1 MPCYPFQ
8 LYLFF
13 IFVFYQPAPSWSGR
27 DSETLVLMVR
37 MPAFTS
43 KHIGASAPTR
53 TAPVLLRGQGQ
64 YADDVQ
70 LDAPL
75 YVAFHRSLM
84 AFGQIMSLDVDD
96 ARESEGVLAVHT
108 GADVAGLGTL
118 AVNQVI
124 PLLHPLDYSILAE
137 SRVESVGQ
145 PIVAVVADSPARA
158 ADAAELV
165 FVDINEEDAKPLQT
179 VAADRWISGNA
190 AEHFATAA
198 HVVEVTLK
206 HPRLAPNPM
215 EPRTISVAYHSDTDT
230 VTAWHSTQTPHR
242 SRSELG
248 RILDIDPTRIRV
260 IATHVGGAF
269 GMKGSIYPEEVF
281 AVWAAFAHK
290 RNVKWTATR
299 SEEFLSATHGRGV
312 RSTGRLAVDADG
324 NFLALEARADA
335 PVGAWLPNSGL
346 ITAWNAAR
354 LLPTGYRVKSLDVET
369 KATQQRVGPTGI
381 YRGAGRPEANCL
393 MERLVDKAAKA
404 LGRDQIDLRMQ
415 NLLSSDQLPH
425 ATATG
430 NLLDS
435 GDYHRALNLL
445 KEKTGYDALVV
456 ERDRRRTLGEMVGLG
471 ICFYVEPSGAGWE
484 SARVTMN
491 ADGSVH
497 VDSGSSSQGHERE
510 TAFAQIAADM
520 LTLELDQI
528 SVRCGDTGTCPEGIG
543 ALASRSTAI
552 GGSAVLK
559 ACEDIRARMNNGELP
574 PLTSEI
580 RYENQG
586 QAWGYGAYL
595 VMLSVCTDTGTPT
608 LEKIA
613 CVDDTGRIINPDL
626 VMGQIQ
632 GGFAQ
637 GLGEA
642 LMEQVVF
649 DEDGQLLT
657 GSFMDYAMP
666 RASDVP
672 PLDMRSFETPCP
684 LNALGAKGV
693 GEAGTIGA
701 PPAILNAAI
710 DALSPL
716 GVTDLN
722 MPLTAHTLWQAMQAA
737 KQGPS
742 S

>member
-1 MPCYPFQ
+1 MSTPKY
-8 LYLFF
+8 
-13 IFVFYQPAPSWSGR
+13 VG
-27 DSETLVLMVR
+27 T
-37 MPAFTS
+37 
-43 KHIGASAPTR
+43 SAPTR
-53 TAPVLLRGQGQ
+53 TAPELLRGQGQ
-64 YADDVQ
+64 YADDIK
-70 LDAPL
+70 LGSPL
-75 YVAFHRSLM
+75 YVAFHRSPV
-84 AFGQIMSLDVDD
+84 AFGQITSLDIED
-96 ARESEGVLAVHT
+96 AGKSEAVLAVHT
-108 GADVAGLGTL
+108 GAHVAHLGAL

-124 PLLHPLDYSILAE
+124 PLLHPLDYPILAK

-145 PIVAVVADSPARA
+145 PIAAVLADSPAQA
-158 ADAAELV
+158 MDAAELI
-165 FVDINEEDAKPLQT
+165 FTNLDENDPTPLHK
-179 VAADRWISGNA
+179 VAADSWTKGDTSI
-190 AEHFATAA
+190 EFASAA
-198 HVVEVTLK
+198 HVVEVTLQ

-215 EPRTISVAYHSDTDT
+215 EPRTISVAYHAETDT

-242 SRSELG
+242 SRSELA
-248 RILDIDPTRIRV
+248 RILNIAPDRIRV

-281 AVWAAFAHK
+281 AVWAAFSHK

-312 RSTGRLAVDADG
+312 RSTGRLTVDQNG
-324 NFLALEARADA
+324 KFLALEAHIDA

-346 ITAWNAAR
+346 ITAWNAGR
-354 LLPTGYRVKSLDVET
+354 LLPSGYKVDALNIET
-369 KATQQRVGPTGI
+369 KATQKRVGPTGI

-404 LGRDQIDLRMQ
+404 LGRDPIDLRMQ
-415 NLLSSDQLPH
+415 NLLSLDQLPH

-435 GDYHRALNLL
+435 GDYPRALTMLRDQTAYDDL
-445 KEKTGYDALVV
+445 KT
-456 ERDRRRTLGEMVGLG
+456 ERDRRRALGELVGVG
-471 ICFYVEPSGAGWE
+471 VCFYVEPSGSGWE

-491 ADGSVH
+491 ADGAVQ

-510 TAFAQIAADM
+510 TAFAQIAADV
-520 LTLELDQI
+520 LDVDLKQI
-528 SVRCGDTGTCPEGIG
+528 TVRCGDTGTCPEGIG

-552 GGSAVLK
+552 GGSAVIK
-559 ACEDIRARMNNGELP
+559 ACEDIRARRDHGERL
-574 PLTSEI
+574 PLTSEV
-580 RYENQG
+580 RYENEG

-595 VMLSVCTDTGTPT
+595 VMLSICADTGTPS

-626 VMGQIQ
+626 VKGQIQ

-642 LMEQVVF
+642 LMEQVEF

-666 RASDVP
+666 RACDVP
-672 PLDMRSFETPCP
+672 HLDMHTFETPSP

-722 MPLTAHTLWQAMQAA
+722 MPLTAHALWQAMQEA

>member
-1 MPCYPFQ
+1 MS
-8 LYLFF
+8 
-13 IFVFYQPAPSWSGR
+13 APTPKHVGR
-27 DSETLVLMVR
+27 
-37 MPAFTS
+37 
-43 KHIGASAPTR
+43 SAPTR
-53 TAPVLLRGQGQ
+53 AAPVALRGQGQ
-64 YADDVQ
+64 YADDIN
-70 LDAPL
+70 LDPPL
-75 YVAFHRSLM
+75 FVAFHRSPV
-84 AFGQIMSLDVDD
+84 AFGRISSLDIDD
-96 ARESEGVLAVHT
+96 ARESEGVVGIHT
-108 GADVAGLGTL
+108 GAEVADLGAL

-124 PLLHPLDYSILAE
+124 PLLHSLDYPILAG
-137 SRVESVGQ
+137 SLVESVGQ
-145 PIVAVVADSPARA
+145 PIAAVLAESPSLAM
-158 ADAAELV
+158 DAAEMIYADL
-165 FVDINEEDAKPLQT
+165 DESDPIPLRT
-179 VAADRWISGNA
+179 IA
-190 AEHFATAA
+190 AERWNAGDAAGQFAKAA
-198 HVVEVTLK
+198 HVIEVAVQ

-215 EPRTISVAYHSDTDT
+215 EPRTIAVAYHAGTDT
-230 VTAWHSTQTPHR
+230 VTVWHSTQTPHR
-242 SRSELG
+242 SRSELS
-248 RILDIDPTRIRV
+248 RILKIDPDRIRV

-281 AVWAAFAHK
+281 SVWAAFTHK

-312 RSTGRLAVDADG
+312 QSRGRLAVDGNG
-324 NFLALEARADA
+324 NFLALEARVEA
-335 PVGAWLPNSGL
+335 PIGAWLPNSGL

-354 LLPTGYRVKSLDVET
+354 LLPSGYKVGALDIET

-393 MERLVDKAAKA
+393 MERLVDKAATA
-404 LGRDQIDLRMQ
+404 LGRDPIDLRLQ
-415 NLLSSDQLPH
+415 NLLQSDQLPH

-435 GDYHRALNLL
+435 GDYPRALTLL
-445 KEKTGYDALVV
+445 RDYTAYDALKI
-456 ERDRRRTLGEMVGLG
+456 ERDRRRAAGELVGIG
-471 ICFYVEPSGAGWE
+471 VCFYVEPSGAGWE
-484 SARVTMN
+484 SARVTMTD
-491 ADGSVH
+491 DGQVQ

-510 TAFAQIAADM
+510 TVFAQIVADALGVEM
-520 LTLELDQI
+520 RQI
-528 SVRCGDTGTCPEGIG
+528 TVRCGDTGTCPEGIG

-559 ACEDIRARMNNGELP
+559 ACEDIRARLDQGQSL
-574 PLTSEI
+574 PLTSEV
-580 RYENQG
+580 RYENEG

-595 VMLSVCTDTGTPT
+595 AMLSICSDTGTPT
-608 LEKIA
+608 LEKVV
-613 CVDDTGRIINPDL
+613 CVDDTGHIINPDL
-626 VMGQIQ
+626 VKGQIQ

-666 RASDVP
+666 RADDVP
-672 PLDMRSFETPCP
+672 SLAMHTFETPSP

-722 MPLTAHTLWQAMQAA
+722 MPLTAHALWQAMQAA
-737 KQGPS
+737 KQGHS

>member
-1 MPCYPFQ
+1 
-8 LYLFF
+8 
-13 IFVFYQPAPSWSGR
+13 
-27 DSETLVLMVR
+27 
-37 MPAFTS
+37 MPASTL
-43 KHIGASAPTR
+43 KHVGTSAPTR

-64 YADDVQ
+64 YADDVK
-70 LDAPL
+70 LDTPL
-75 YVAFHRSLM
+75 FIAFHRSPVS
-84 AFGQIMSLDVDD
+84 FGRITSLDVDD

-108 GADVAGLGTL
+108 GADVADFGAL
-118 AVNQVI
+118 AVNEVI
-124 PLLHPLDYSILAE
+124 PLLHPLDYPVLAE
-137 SRVESVGQ
+137 TQVESVGQ
-145 PIVAVVADSPARA
+145 PIAAVLADTPSQAM
-158 ADAAELV
+158 DAAELI
-165 FVDINEEDAKPLQT
+165 FADLDEDDPTPLKT
-179 VAADRWISGNA
+179 VAAKKWTDGNVTD
-190 AEHFATAA
+190 HFATAA
-198 HVVEVTLK
+198 HVVEVALQ

-215 EPRTISVAYHSDTDT
+215 EPRTISVAYHADTDT

-242 SRSELG
+242 SRSELA
-248 RILDIDPTRIRV
+248 RILNIDPKRIRV
-260 IATHVGGAF
+260 VATHVGGAF

-281 AVWAAFAHK
+281 AVWAAFTHK

-312 RSTGRLAVDADG
+312 RSTGRLAVDAQG
-324 NFLALEARADA
+324 NFLALDARIDA

-354 LLPTGYRVKSLDVET
+354 LLPSGYMVGALDVET
-369 KATQQRVGPTGI
+369 KATQKRVGPTGI

-404 LGRDQIDLRMQ
+404 LGRDPMDMRLQ
-415 NLLSSDQLPH
+415 NLLQSDQLPH

-435 GDYHRALNLL
+435 GDYPRALTLL
-445 KEKTGYDALVV
+445 RDHTAYDALKM
-456 ERDRRRTLGEMVGLG
+456 ERDRRRAAGELVGIG
-471 ICFYVEPSGAGWE
+471 VCFYVEPSGAGWE
-484 SARVTMN
+484 SARVTMTD
-491 ADGSVH
+491 DGAVQ

-510 TAFAQIAADM
+510 TVFAQIAADALGVEM
-520 LTLELDQI
+520 RQI
-528 SVRCGDTGTCPEGIG
+528 TVRCGDTGTCPEGIG

-559 ACEDIRARMNNGELP
+559 ACEDIRARLDQDGSL

-580 RYENQG
+580 RYENEG

-595 VMLSVCTDTGTPT
+595 AMLSVCADTGTPT
-608 LEKIA
+608 VEKIA

-626 VMGQIQ
+626 VKGQIQ

-642 LMEQVVF
+642 LMEQVMF

-666 RASDVP
+666 RADDVP
-672 PLDMRSFETPCP
+672 SLDMHTFETSSP

-701 PPAILNAAI
+701 PPAILNAAV

-722 MPLTAHTLWQAMQAA
+722 MPLTAHTLWQAMQEA

>member
-1 MPCYPFQ
+1 
-8 LYLFF
+8 
-13 IFVFYQPAPSWSGR
+13 
-27 DSETLVLMVR
+27 
-37 MPAFTS
+37 MPASTS
-43 KHIGASAPTR
+43 KHVGTSAPTR
-53 TAPVLLRGQGQ
+53 AAPVLLRGQGQ
-64 YADDVQ
+64 YADDVK

-75 YVAFHRSLM
+75 YVAFHRSPVS
-84 AFGQIMSLDVDD
+84 FGRITSLNVED

-108 GADVAGLGTL
+108 GADVSDSGTL

-124 PLLHPLDYSILAE
+124 PLLHPLDYPVLAR
-137 SRVESVGQ
+137 SQVESVGQ
-145 PIVAVVADSPARA
+145 PIAAVLADTPSQAM
-158 ADAAELV
+158 DAAELI
-165 FVDINEEDAKPLQT
+165 FADLDEDAPTPLQT
-179 VAADRWISGNA
+179 IAADKWTEGNVTD
-190 AEHFATAA
+190 HFATAA
-198 HVVEVTLK
+198 HVVEVALQ

-215 EPRTISVAYHSDTDT
+215 EPRTISVAFHAETDT

-242 SRSELG
+242 SRSELS
-248 RILDIDPTRIRV
+248 RILDIDPNRIRV

-281 AVWAAFAHK
+281 AVWAAFTHK

-312 RSTGRLAVDADG
+312 RSTGRLAVDDQG
-324 NFLALEARADA
+324 NFLALDARIDA
-335 PVGAWLPNSGL
+335 PVGSWLPNSGL

-354 LLPTGYRVKSLDVET
+354 LLPTGYKVGTLDIET
-369 KATQQRVGPTGI
+369 KAIQRRVGPTGI

-393 MERLVDKAAKA
+393 MERLVDKAARA
-404 LGRDQIDLRMQ
+404 LGCDPIDLRLQ
-415 NLLSSDQLPH
+415 NLLPSDQLPH

-435 GDYHRALNLL
+435 GDYPSALTQLRDH
-445 KEKTGYDALVV
+445 TAYDAFKM
-456 ERDRRRTLGEMVGLG
+456 ERDRRRAAGELVGIG
-471 ICFYVEPSGAGWE
+471 VCFYVEPSGAGWE
-484 SARVTMN
+484 SARVKMN
-491 ADGSVH
+491 TDGTVQ

-510 TAFAQIAADM
+510 MVFAQIAADALGVEM
-520 LTLELDQI
+520 EQI
-528 SVRCGDTGTCPEGIG
+528 TVRCGDTGTCPEGIG

-552 GGSAVLK
+552 GGSAVMK
-559 ACEDIRARMNNGELP
+559 ACEDIRVRLDQGQSL
-574 PLTSEI
+574 PLTSEM
-580 RYENQG
+580 RYENEG

-595 VMLSVCTDTGTPT
+595 AMLSICAETGTPT
-608 LEKIA
+608 VEKIA

-626 VMGQIQ
+626 VKGQVQ

-666 RASDVP
+666 RADDVP
-672 PLDMRSFETPCP
+672 SLAMHTFETLSP

-722 MPLTAHTLWQAMQAA
+722 MPLTAHSLWQAMQEA
-737 KQGPS
+737 KEGPS
-742 S
+742 P

>member
-1 MPCYPFQ
+1 MSAPPPKH
-8 LYLFF
+8 
-13 IFVFYQPAPSWSGR
+13 VGRSAPSR
-27 DSETLVLMVR
+27 
-37 MPAFTS
+37 A
-43 KHIGASAPTR
+43 
-53 TAPVLLRGQGQ
+53 APVALRGQGQ
-64 YADDVQ
+64 YADDIK

-75 YVAFHRSLM
+75 FVAFYRSPV
-84 AFGQIMSLDVDD
+84 AFGQISSLDIDD
-96 ARESEGVLAVHT
+96 AQSSDGVMGVHT
-108 GADVAGLGTL
+108 GADVADLGAL

-124 PLLHPLDYSILAE
+124 PLLHPLSYPILAG
-137 SRVESVGQ
+137 SQVDSVGQ
-145 PIVAVVADSPARA
+145 PIAAVLAESPAQA
-158 ADAAELV
+158 MDAAELIYA
-165 FVDINEEDAKPLQT
+165 DLDESDPTPLRT
-179 VAADRWISGNA
+179 IAADRWSAGDA
-190 AEHFATAA
+190 TGQFAKAA
-198 HVVEVTLK
+198 HVVEVALQ

-215 EPRTISVAYHSDTDT
+215 EPRTIAVAYHAETDS

-242 SRSELG
+242 SRSELS
-248 RILDIDPTRIRV
+248 RILGIDPERIRV

-281 AVWAAFAHK
+281 AVWAAFTHK

-312 RSTGRLAVDADG
+312 HSRGRLALDEDG
-324 NFLALEARADA
+324 NFLALEARVEA
-335 PVGAWLPNSGL
+335 PIGAWLPNSGL
-346 ITAWNAAR
+346 ITAWNAGR
-354 LLPTGYRVKSLDVET
+354 VLPSGYRVAALDVES
-369 KATQQRVGPTGI
+369 KALQHRVGPTGI

-393 MERLVDKAAKA
+393 MERLVDKAAQA
-404 LGRDQIDLRMQ
+404 LGRDPIDLRSQ
-415 NLLSSDQLPH
+415 NLLSTGQMPH

-435 GDYHRALNLL
+435 GDYARALAQLR
-445 KEKTGYDALVV
+445 KHASYDALKA
-456 ERDRRRTLGEMVGLG
+456 ERDRRREAGELVGIG
-471 ICFYVEPSGAGWE
+471 VCFYVEPSGAGWE

-491 ADGSVH
+491 ADETVQI
-497 VDSGSSSQGHERE
+497 DSGSSSQGHERE
-510 TAFAQIAADM
+510 TAFAQIAADA
-520 LTLELDQI
+520 LAVPLDNITVQ
-528 SVRCGDTGTCPEGIG
+528 CGDTGTCPEGIG

-559 ACEDIRARMNNGELP
+559 ACDQIAARKAQGEAL
-574 PLTSEI
+574 PLTADV
-580 RYENQG
+580 RYENDG

-595 VMLSVCTDTGTPT
+595 VMLSICAETGVPT

-626 VMGQIQ
+626 VKGQIQ

-666 RASDVP
+666 RAGDVP
-672 PLDMRSFETPCP
+672 PLDMRTFETPSP

-722 MPLTAHTLWQAMQAA
+722 MPLTAHALWQAMQEA
-737 KQGPS
+737 KQGHS

>member
-1 MPCYPFQ
+1 MS
-8 LYLFF
+8 
-13 IFVFYQPAPSWSGR
+13 APTPKHVGR
-27 DSETLVLMVR
+27 
-37 MPAFTS
+37 
-43 KHIGASAPTR
+43 SAPTR
-53 TAPVLLRGQGQ
+53 AAPVALRGQGQ
-64 YADDVQ
+64 YADDIK
-70 LDAPL
+70 LDGPL
-75 YVAFHRSLM
+75 YVAFHRSPV
-84 AFGQIMSLDVDD
+84 AFGRISSLDIDD
-96 ARESEGVLAVHT
+96 AQGSDGVVGVHT
-108 GADVAGLGTL
+108 GADVADLGAL

-124 PLLHPLDYSILAE
+124 PLLHPLDYPILAG
-137 SRVESVGQ
+137 SQVDSVGQ
-145 PIVAVVADSPARA
+145 PIAAVLANSPAHA
-158 ADAAELV
+158 LDAAELIYA
-165 FVDINEEDAKPLQT
+165 DLDESDPTPLRT
-179 VAADRWISGNA
+179 IAADRWSAGDA
-190 AEHFATAA
+190 TGQFAKAA
-198 HVVEVTLK
+198 HVVEVALQ

-215 EPRTISVAYHSDTDT
+215 EPRTIAVAYHADTDT

-242 SRSELG
+242 SRSELS
-248 RILDIDPTRIRV
+248 RILGIDPNRIRV

-281 AVWAAFAHK
+281 AVWAAFTHK

-299 SEEFLSATHGRGV
+299 SEEFLSATQGRGV
-312 RSTGRLAVDADG
+312 RSKGRLALDEKG
-324 NFLALEARADA
+324 NFLALEAQAEA
-335 PVGAWLPNSGL
+335 PIGAWLPNSGL
-346 ITAWNAAR
+346 ITAWNAGR
-354 LLPTGYRVKSLDVET
+354 VLPSGYRVAALDVKT
-369 KATQQRVGPTGI
+369 KAVQHRVGPTGI

-393 MERLVDKAAKA
+393 MERLVDKAARA
-404 LGRDQIDLRMQ
+404 LGRDPIDLRRQ
-415 NLLSSDQLPH
+415 NLLSPARLPH
-425 ATATG
+425 TTATG

-435 GDYHRALNLL
+435 GDYARALTMLRDHAA
-445 KEKTGYDALVV
+445 YDALKA
-456 ERDRRRTLGEMVGLG
+456 ERDRRRESGELVGIG
-471 ICFYVEPSGAGWE
+471 VCFYVEPSGSGWE

-491 ADGSVH
+491 ADGTVQI
-497 VDSGSSSQGHERE
+497 DSGSSSQGHERE
-510 TAFAQIAADM
+510 TAFAQIAADA
-520 LTLELDQI
+520 LAVPLNKIT
-528 SVRCGDTGTCPEGIG
+528 VHCGDTGTCPEGIG

-559 ACEDIRARMNNGELP
+559 ACEEVTARKTQGEAL
-574 PLTSEI
+574 PLTADV
-580 RYENQG
+580 RYENEG

-595 VMLSVCTDTGTPT
+595 AMLSICAETGVPT
-608 LEKIA
+608 LEKVA

-626 VMGQIQ
+626 VKGQIQ

-672 PLDMRSFETPCP
+672 PLDMQTFETPSP

-722 MPLTAHTLWQAMQAA
+722 MPLTAHALWQAMQEA
-737 KQGPS
+737 KQGHS